1 MSQSFKLYR
10 LQQIDSNLDQS
21 LSRINQIEQLI
32 KDDRLLIEAV
42 RKVQIQEKRM
52 AEAQKELD
60 KAETNVRDQQIKIEQ
75 TESSLYG
82 GKIRNPKELQDL
94 ENELGALKRYR
105 SVLEERLLDCMMI
118 EEEIDAEH
126 SAAVDNL
133 EEIRAERGKDHKQ
146 LESEK
151 AQLEKDVARLEEER
165 QVVARSIPDPDLSS
179 YQNLRQKKKGIAVAK
194 VNDKFCSACGSTLST
209 SLLYEARSPN
219 NISYCETCGRI
230 LYAG

>member
-10 LQQIDSNLDQS
+10 LQQIDSNLDHS
-21 LSRINQIEQLI
+21 LSRINQIELLI
-32 KDDRLLIEAV
+32 KDDRLLIEAQ
-42 RKVQIQEKRM
+42 KNVQAHEVRM
-52 AEAQKELD
+52 AEAQKELE
-60 KAETNVRDQQIKIEQ
+60 KAEATVREQQIKIEQ
-75 TESSLYG
+75 TESTLYG
-82 GKIRNPKELQDL
+82 GKVRNPKELQDL

-105 SVLEERLLDCMMI
+105 SVLEERLLDCMLI

-126 SAAVDNL
+126 TAAVEQL
-133 EEIRAERGKDHKQ
+133 ENIRAERGKDHTQ
-146 LESEK
+146 LEQEK
-151 AQLEKDVARLEEER
+151 SLLEKDVARLEDER

-209 SLLYEARSPN
+209 SLLYDARSPN
-219 NISYCETCGRI
+219 KITYCESCGRI